1 MAAFISIDAIP
12 RKRMTGNT
20 MAFEYERPIDWAM
33 ATKLLAE
40 PGAVAKMGGCD
51 VLTRY
56 RSGRLQARLVVG
68 LNRLPGLGELTF
80 DEDGVR
86 IGAAVTLA
94 RLAVDK
100 RFAQDFPRI
109 AKVLSKIASPAIRSS
124 ATVVGNIAQGWGVG
138 DLVPLFQVCGGELDI
153 RGPSR
158 RRRISVVDYAKYP
171 GNGALQPGE
180 VIAALI
186 LKTREHRHLAY
197 ERFCFKNGFD
207 LPLVSVAISTR
218 LTNGI
223 FDDVRVAAVGG
234 RMMPARCPEVEMALS
249 HKRFDDSSVDAAAAA
264 IGKWADPPHDFR
276 ASAEYRRHVLV
287 TTLRRTLA
295 SLFGLET

>member
-1 MAAFISIDAIP
+1 
-12 RKRMTGNT
+12 MTGNM
-20 MAFEYERPIDWAM
+20 MAFEYERPIDWAI

-56 RSGRLQARLVVG
+56 RSGRLQASVVVG
-68 LNRLPGLGELTF
+68 LNRLPGLDELTF

-109 AKVLSKIASPAIRSS
+109 AKVISKIASPAIRSA
-124 ATVVGNIAQGWGVG
+124 ATVVGNIAQGWSVG
-138 DLVPLFQVCGGELDI
+138 DLVPLFHGVWRRAGYTWAVRTTSDI
-153 RGPSR
+153 CR
-158 RRRISVVDYAKYP
+158 RLCEISWQWRITAGRSNRSVDLETT
-171 GNGALQPGE
+171 G
-180 VIAALI
+180 
-186 LKTREHRHLAY
+186 EHRHLAY

-218 LTNGI
+218 LTNGYLY
-223 FDDVRVAAVGG
+223 DVRVAAVGG
-234 RMMPARCPEVEMALS
+234 RTMPARCPEVEMALS
-249 HKRFDDSSVDAAAAA
+249 SKRFDDSSVDAAAAA

-287 TTLRRTLA
+287 MTLRRTLA
-295 SLFGLET
+295 SLFRAGDRK